1 MRHSGNHL
9 FLAAI
14 AGLLATA
21 AAIHAGGAA
30 ERRAFYVGS
39 EACGGCH
46 EAQYTS
52 FTANSKKAHSYEN
65 IRKMQKK
72 LAPEEFRGCF
82 KCHTTGY
89 GEPGGFVSIE
99 ETPALKNPG
108 CEVCHGPGSLHAESG
123 DPADLTGRV
132 SLETCAKCHSSE
144 RVAAFGFKPMLYA
157 GAH

>member
-1 MRHSGNHL
+1 MKWQRNYL

-14 AGLLATA
+14 GVLLAA
-21 AAIHAGGAA
+21 AGAFHADATA
-30 ERRAFYVGS
+30 ERQAFYVGS
-39 EACGGCH
+39 ETCGGCH
-46 EAQYTS
+46 EAQFTS

-72 LAPEEFRGCF
+72 LTPEEFRGCF
-82 KCHTTGY
+82 KCHTTGH
-89 GEPGGFVSIE
+89 GEAGGFVSIE
-99 ETPALKNPG
+99 ETPALRNPG

-123 DPADLTGRV
+123 NPADLTGKV
-132 SLETCAKCHSSE
+132 SLETCVQCHSSE